1 MVLVDNALCL
11 ESPSRRNDITLIN
24 TVPSAMAELLRSGA
38 LPKSARTVNLAGEP
52 LRPELVKQ
60 INDPGHIE
68 KVYDLYGPSETT
80 TYSTFALRTIDGPQ
94 MIGRPIAN
102 TQIYLFDSNLEPVP
116 IGVVGELYISGVG
129 LARGYNRSEVTAER
143 FIPDPFSS
151 DPNERLYRTGD
162 FARYRADGNIELL
175 GRSDNQVKI
184 RGYRIELGEIEAAL
198 NQHPAI
204 KESVVIVRDRGS
216 SGEKDLIGYFVPKA
230 AASVPITGLQN
241 FLRGKLPAYM
251 IPSLFVQVE
260 GLPLSPNGK
269 INRMALRSQDDTQAE
284 LKEAY
289 VEPRSQVEELLA
301 QIWGEILKID
311 AVGIHDNFFELGGH
325 SLLAIQII
333 SRVREAFD
341 KDVPLSALFDT
352 PTVAGLAATIEKT
365 ISGRSDELPPI
376 VRFPRD
382 GPLPLS
388 MNQEH
393 LWHLDQMM
401 PGTHFFNMPYVYR
414 LSGELNVFALERAL
428 QEIIR
433 RHEALRTVF
442 AEIDG
447 RPVQIIKEFGK
458 LELPYI
464 DLRDES
470 AGETS
475 EKAASFILEER
486 QSPFDLVEGPL
497 LRIQLLRLTDTDY
510 FMLVTMHHI
519 ISDHWSMQ
527 IFRRELG
534 ALYEAFSQG
543 RPSPLPEP
551 LVQFADFAIWER
563 RLLRMSSLEGQ
574 LSYWKRQL
582 VAPLLHSNAVNNQ
595 ANPVICQMSHEIVEF
610 DQTLYAAIKR
620 LAETEQC
627 TPFTVLV
634 AALGLALFDY
644 TGNKDVLIATLAANR
659 SKAESECV
667 IGHLM
672 NTLIL
677 RFQMSLVNTVK
688 QFLRQVRAQIIGAFT
703 HQQFPFQK
711 LAGVLESDGGLARES
726 MCRVLFSYQ
735 YRHPGI
741 GNCSGLTFAPFD
753 FRLSK
758 PEESIDLTTFDLILR
773 ISATSTTLTG
783 AVNYRTKILS
793 DVMANRIVQV
803 FSKMLHLM
811 VNNPNENLSGA
822 LMQV

>member
-1 MVLVDNALCL
+1 VAVGSPVANRSRSELEPLIGFFVNTLVLRADLSGTPTFKDLLARVREVCLGAYEHQDLPFEKLVEELKPNRDTSRNPLFQVMFALQNAPRSFSGISGLRIEPIEIQSTRSPFDLSLFLREREGRYIGYIEYSTDLFDRDRIERMAGHFQVLLDGIIANPKQSISTLPILTTSERRQILIEWNDTTVDYPKDKCIHELFKEQVERTPDATAVEFDGQQITYRELNRRTNQLANHLIGLGVGPEKLVGICIERSIEMVVGLLGILKAGGAYVPLDPAYPRERLAFMLEDARVSVLITSERLVEDRRWRPVLNEVEGIEDSYLRSSIPDPRLQIVCLDRDRPTIAQRSEENPKTKVGAESLAYVIYTSGSTGEPKGVAIEHRNTVNLLQWAETVYGPEELAGVLASTSICFDLSVFEIFLPLCCGGRMVLVDNALCL

-352 PTVAGLAATIEKT
+352 PTVAGLAATIE
-365 ISGRSDELPPI
+365 
-376 VRFPRD
+376 
-382 GPLPLS
+382 
-388 MNQEH
+388 
-393 LWHLDQMM
+393 
-401 PGTHFFNMPYVYR
+401 
-414 LSGELNVFALERAL
+414 
-428 QEIIR
+428 
-433 RHEALRTVF
+433 
-442 AEIDG
+442 
-447 RPVQIIKEFGK
+447 
-458 LELPYI
+458 
-464 DLRDES
+464 
-470 AGETS
+470 
-475 EKAASFILEER
+475 
-486 QSPFDLVEGPL
+486 
-497 LRIQLLRLTDTDY
+497 
-510 FMLVTMHHI
+510 
-519 ISDHWSMQ
+519 
-527 IFRRELG
+527 
-534 ALYEAFSQG
+534 
-543 RPSPLPEP
+543 
-551 LVQFADFAIWER
+551 
-563 RLLRMSSLEGQ
+563 
-574 LSYWKRQL
+574 
-582 VAPLLHSNAVNNQ
+582 
-595 ANPVICQMSHEIVEF
+595 
-610 DQTLYAAIKR
+610 
-620 LAETEQC
+620 
-627 TPFTVLV
+627 
-634 AALGLALFDY
+634 
-644 TGNKDVLIATLAANR
+644 
-659 SKAESECV
+659 
-667 IGHLM
+667 
-672 NTLIL
+672 
-677 RFQMSLVNTVK
+677 
-688 QFLRQVRAQIIGAFT
+688 
-703 HQQFPFQK
+703 
-711 LAGVLESDGGLARES
+711 
-726 MCRVLFSYQ
+726 
-735 YRHPGI
+735 
-741 GNCSGLTFAPFD
+741 
-753 FRLSK
+753 
-758 PEESIDLTTFDLILR
+758 
-773 ISATSTTLTG
+773 
-783 AVNYRTKILS
+783 
-793 DVMANRIVQV
+793 
-803 FSKMLHLM
+803 
-811 VNNPNENLSGA
+811 
-822 LMQV
+822 